1 MTAWMILWKIVLI
14 IGISLFVGTVIYIIP
29 TGMKDVMK
37 FFKSLSDSEDDSNSK

>member
-29 TGMKDVMK
+29 TGLRDVMK
-37 FFKSLSDSEDDSNSK
+37 FFKSLSDPE